1 MNKNSFCILGQS
13 KFLASDSEPPPWRK
27 NSARKRAR
35 ISEFPRKIRANRMG
49 VPSACPFLGFEET
62 AKYYSGV
69 SIVPSPNLFSKQK
82 LIARAERVVALN

>member
-1 MNKNSFCILGQS
+1 MDSTNFSIPKYIYEQ
-13 KFLASDSEPPPWRK
+13 KFFLYFRTKQIPIASDSEPPPWRK

-49 VPSACPFLGFEET
+49 VPSARPFLGFEET

-69 SIVPSPNLFSKQK
+69 SIVPSPNLFSKS
-82 LIARAERVVALN
+82 